1 MKLRTISEAGL
12 TYDIPEVDMQ
22 VYDESMVEQVYS
34 LPKKIIDN
42 SQIGFRVIDIGGHCG
57 VASMYFWLAWQ
68 DSGLPGN
75 FRCDAYEPNLHE
87 LCKKNLSKVSTGFS
101 VIGKAVTGDGRN
113 VGLNVCDEFPCCTHI
128 TDDGDMPSVSSLD
141 TIKFI
146 TGDIDVLKIDAEG
159 AEVEIIRGYGKQ
171 LNRFRCVM
179 LEYHSDADRRELD
192 RMLNNYFM
200 YDCIPCKKRRVDGD
214 MQGVVKYIRKDLA

>member
-1 MKLRTISEAGL
+1 MKLTTISEAGL
-12 TYDIPEVDMQ
+12 VYDVPTSDMQ
-22 VYDESMVEQVYS
+22 VYDETMVEQVYS
-34 LPKKIIDN
+34 LPKKIIEK

-68 DSGLPGN
+68 DGGLPGN
-75 FRCDAYEPNLHE
+75 FRCDTYEPNLHE

-113 VGLNVCDEFPCCTHI
+113 VGLTVYDDFPCCTHI
-128 TDDGDMPSVSSLD
+128 NDYGELPSVSSLD

-171 LNRFRCVM
+171 LNRFRCIM
-179 LEYHSDADRRELD
+179 LEYHSDADRRALD
-192 RMLNNYFM
+192 QMLDGYLM
-200 YDCIPCKKRRVDGD
+200 YDCIPCNVPRLDGD
-214 MQGVVKYIRKDLA
+214 MQGVAKYIRKDLA